1 MVQPETSPDGLIVL
15 VSARP
20 DHLWHW
26 WRVRDGV
33 AGAAQAFDASA
44 EPAPWGEVGDVT
56 VLVPPS
62 DAPVRDCAMPDM
74 PLAQALAAE
83 RMGLA
88 QGGLEA
94 ATRHVAVGADAGGLL
109 SCAVSASYM
118 DRWIAA
124 LAEHGI
130 DPVALVPA
138 SLVLPR
144 AEGSLMLADLGG
156 QLLARTANAAFAGE
170 AALVEALAGGLPQ
183 TALDD
188 DEVSQRLAEVH
199 ANPPL
204 NLRQGVYALRRVS
217 VFRTGNWIG
226 LLRMAA
232 TAALLALLLMLVWV
246 VKWNLDSLVEETHAL
261 ELVQKR
267 FPGATDLDSAERLIN
282 AELAK
287 RGQGG
292 ASFSAPAAALLE
304 TIRPIPAVRLRDL
317 GYSADGTLRFT
328 VAAPRAED
336 VNTVLI
342 SLQNQ
347 GWKVTV
353 PPALAPDPTGA
364 TVAAITLRAP

>member
-1 MVQPETSPDGLIVL
+1 MVNPTPSMDGLIVL
-15 VSARP
+15 LPAEAG
-20 DHLWHW
+20 HAWHW
-26 WRVRDGV
+26 WRVSDSGV
-33 AGAAQAFDASA
+33 GAMQAFNADS
-44 EPAPWGEVGDVT
+44 ETAPWGGVGEVT

-62 DAPVRDCAMPDM
+62 DAPVRDGPMPDM
-74 PLAQALAAE
+74 PEPQALAAE

-88 QGGLEA
+88 QGGLQA
-94 ATRHVAVGADAGGLL
+94 GARHVAVAVDAGRLL
-109 SCAVSASYM
+109 SCSVSAAHM
-118 DRWIAA
+118 DRWMAA
-124 LAEHGI
+124 LAEHAL

-144 AEGSLMLADLGG
+144 ADDALMLADLGG
-156 QLLARTANAAFAGE
+156 QLLARTGEAAFAGE
-170 AALVEALAGGLPQ
+170 AALVEALASGLDQ
-183 TALDD
+183 TALSDVD
-188 DEVSQRLAEVH
+188 VARRLAAVH

-204 NLRQGVYALRRVS
+204 NLRQGVYGPRRVS
-217 VFRTGNWIG
+217 VFRVGNWMG

-232 TAALLALLLMLVWV
+232 VAALLALLLMLVWV
-246 VKWNLDSLVEETHAL
+246 VKWNLDSTAQEDHAL
-261 ELVQKR
+261 ELVQAR
-267 FPGATDLDSAERLIN
+267 FPAATDLESAERVLG

-292 ASFSAPAAALLE
+292 ASFVAPAAALFE

-342 SLQNQ
+342 ALQNQ